1 MEISVVQLVPLTVM
15 MVNVIQLQVTV
26 NVPVLLTD
34 IEDPDVISYVLI
46 TVVLEDVTRTRNGII
61 KKVNTTSN
69 VEIVHQA
76 IGDGSVTRDVPNI
89 AV

>member
-34 IEDPDVISYVLI
+34 IGDPDVISLVLI

-61 KKVNTTSN
+61 TKVNTT
-69 VEIVHQA
+69 
-76 IGDGSVTRDVPNI
+76 
-89 AV
+89 